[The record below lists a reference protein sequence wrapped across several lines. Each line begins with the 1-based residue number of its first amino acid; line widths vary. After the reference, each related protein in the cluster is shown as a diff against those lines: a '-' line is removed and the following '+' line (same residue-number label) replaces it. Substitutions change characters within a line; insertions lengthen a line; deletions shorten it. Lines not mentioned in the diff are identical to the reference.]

1 VKQDAHQRN
10 RKYKKVELLVI
21 KKSMTEIKVQHRAS
35 TAD

>member
-1 VKQDAHQRN
+1 MLIQEIEN
-10 RKYKKVELLVI
+10 IKKVELSVI